1 MNTTQSLTAN
11 AGKWLKMITYGITQR
26 DLKMVRTGIVLG
38 YTHNQAMAVLKNL
51 YESRKRKHGA
61 S

>member
-1 MNTTQSLTAN
+1 MV
-11 AGKWLKMITYGITQR
+11 TYGITQR

-51 YESRKRKHGA
+51 YESRKRKHTA
-61 S
+61 ATS